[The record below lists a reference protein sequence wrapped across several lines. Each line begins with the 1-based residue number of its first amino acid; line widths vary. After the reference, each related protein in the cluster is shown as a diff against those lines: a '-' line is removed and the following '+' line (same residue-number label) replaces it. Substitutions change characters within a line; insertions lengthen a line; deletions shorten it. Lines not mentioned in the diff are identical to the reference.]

1 MDIKSALIVD
11 NSKIARM
18 TLKKQLESRGIDV
31 SETESGEQAID
42 FLSTSKPDIIFM
54 DCIMS
59 GMDGFE
65 TTRQI
70 HSTPDFSAPPIVM
83 CTGKESDKDKQK
95 ALNLGAVGYLYKS
108 SSPEPLDT
116 LLNELSTL
124 MTQDQD
130 PANSPERGKI
140 NSPARGKINS
150 PERKKTNSPARK
162 KTNSPARK
170 KTNSPEPGS
179 ESNVISSTKNT
190 KLYDINK
197 ITQIAEQSA
206 SKIAEQISH
215 KIAASV
221 AEKISHEQIS
231 AMSTQ
236 HSQEL
241 NTKLTTLTEQLEYKV
256 IFSIKAALE
265 EIHGYIDKQIECINQ
280 DALPVLKNGII
291 NSVKTS
297 ADKNQLLLKEVEE
310 IKTQFNQHNI
320 NHIIERQCEQY
331 LLNHLPAHL
340 SAFLKNNSTQ
350 KVINSMIQDQLF
362 EHKAKLEQLEAKA
375 GSSSIILSWL
385 ALFLGAGALSVSAYL
400 FLQ

>member
-70 HSTPDFSAPPIVM
+70 HSTPDLSAPPIVM

-124 MTQDQD
+124 MTQKQD

-140 NSPARGKINS
+140 NSP
-150 PERKKTNSPARK
+150 ERKKI
-162 KTNSPARK
+162 NSPARK

-221 AEKISHEQIS
+221 AEKISHEQIA